1 MTKCPICN
9 KTGFKGKAGLAQH
22 KRQVHPDPPGK
33 PPEAGMQSSGNEVEI
48 KQMIS
53 SWEISEKQ
61 KFYEF
66 CKCNLEKEKN
76 IMCKIIL
83 LDYIN
88 LTEEKKIKKL
98 KLSFLSKKISGF
110 EVLNMISII
119 AFQILTFYVAD
130 IY

>member
-1 MTKCPICN
+1 MLKPTSTVCN
-9 KTGFKGKAGLAQH
+9 LDQEENDFIEEIIKMDSKIA
-22 KRQVHPDPPGK
+22 
-33 PPEAGMQSSGNEVEI
+33 NEVEI

-53 SWEISEKQ
+53 SWEILEKQ

-119 AFQILTFYVAD
+119 AFQRFIFLSFYVAD